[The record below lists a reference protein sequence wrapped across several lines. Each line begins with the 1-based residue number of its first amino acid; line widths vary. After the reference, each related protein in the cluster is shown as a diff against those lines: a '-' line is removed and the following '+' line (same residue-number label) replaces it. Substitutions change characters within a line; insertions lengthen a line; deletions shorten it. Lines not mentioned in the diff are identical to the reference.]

1 LNDSSPIRVVLA
13 DDHTI
18 FRSGLK
24 ALLAMEKDIQ
34 VVGEAGDATQ
44 ALECCAE
51 LMPDVLVLDL
61 VMPGQSGLQVLPR
74 IVERCPQCR
83 VVVLTMLPEEQYLLQ
98 VLRAGAS
105 GYVPKT
111 AADSELID
119 AIRSVWQGRVY
130 LRPRD
135 VQMLLSEYM
144 REGENAHPSDSLEQ
158 LSGREREVLSL
169 TARGLSS
176 REIGDRLFISPKTV
190 DTYRQRL
197 MEKLGLERRSEL
209 IAFAMARGLLQQ

>member
-1 LNDSSPIRVVLA
+1 MSEPHPISVVLA
-13 DDHTI
+13 DDHSI

-34 VVGEAGDATQ
+34 VVGEADNALH
-44 ALECCAE
+44 ALERCVE
-51 LMPDVLVLDL
+51 LEPEVLVLDL
-61 VMPGQSGLQVLPR
+61 VMPGQSGLQLLPQ
-74 IVERCPQCR
+74 IVERCPQCK
-83 VVVLTMLPEEQYLLQ
+83 VLVLTMLPEEQYLMQ

-119 AIRSVWQGRVY
+119 AIRTVREGRVY

-135 VQMLLSEYM
+135 VQMLLSEYI
-144 REGENAHPSDSLEQ
+144 REEQNAQPSDVLEQ
-158 LSGREREVLSL
+158 LSAREREVLAL
-169 TARGLSS
+169 TARGLTN

-209 IAFAMARGLLQQ
+209 IAFALSRGILQQ